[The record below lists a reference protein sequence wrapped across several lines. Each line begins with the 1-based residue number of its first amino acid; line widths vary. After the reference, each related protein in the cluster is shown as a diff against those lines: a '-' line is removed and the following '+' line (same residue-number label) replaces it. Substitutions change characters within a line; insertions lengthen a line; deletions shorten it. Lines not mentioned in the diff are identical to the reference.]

1 MKHLRNSLVSAAALL
16 TSLNADAQNA
26 VTGWNTIA
34 SSDCGG
40 TL

>member
-1 MKHLRNSLVSAAALL
+1 MKHLRNSLLSAAALL

-26 VTGWNTIA
+26 VTDWDTIP
-34 SSDCGG
+34 SSGCGG